1 MLKVKE
7 ITSEMPTTI
16 GWSLEI
22 GITEGNHLLKL
33 RDSVLADLNSK
44 AEGKR
49 RYLTDGEKV
58 EIAQVLCAITD
69 KMCNL
74 GNSFEGYDIRQYLI
88 QPEKK

>member
-16 GWSLEI
+16 GWSFEI
-22 GITEGNHLLKL
+22 GNTEANHLLKL

-44 AEGKR
+44 TENKR
-49 RYLTDGEKV
+49 RYLTDAEKV

-69 KMCNL
+69 QMYNL
-74 GNSFEGYDIRQYLI
+74 GNSFEGYDISQYLA